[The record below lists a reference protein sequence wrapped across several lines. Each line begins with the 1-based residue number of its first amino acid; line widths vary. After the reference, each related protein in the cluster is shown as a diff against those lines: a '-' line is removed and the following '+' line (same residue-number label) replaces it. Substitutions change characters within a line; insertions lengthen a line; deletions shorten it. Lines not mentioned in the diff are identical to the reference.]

1 MMNETH
7 CAKCDAPFLDEPKMV
22 DGREQGFIP
31 DRLFKVC
38 LACYLEILEE
48 EHNEEHH
55 HED

>member
-55 HED
+55 NED

>member
-7 CAKCDAPFLDEPKMV
+7 CANCDAPFLDEPKML
-22 DGREQGFIP
+22 DDKHEGHA
-31 DRLFKVC
+31 KVC

-48 EHNEEHH
+48 EHNEEHQ